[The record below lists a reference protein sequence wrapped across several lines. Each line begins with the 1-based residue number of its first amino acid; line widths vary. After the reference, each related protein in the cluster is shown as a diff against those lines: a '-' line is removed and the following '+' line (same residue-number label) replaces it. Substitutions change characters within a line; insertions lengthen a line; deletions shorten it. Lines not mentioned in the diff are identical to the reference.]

1 MKQKVVHLLKLAA
14 LGCLLT
20 LLSGTFAM
28 AQGGKNITVNG
39 SVVDTEGLPVI
50 GAGVTIKGTTTGVA
64 ADFDGN
70 FTIVVPGENA
80 VLEVSALGYVAQE
93 VRVGKQ
99 RNFKVVLQ
107 EDAQALEATVV
118 VAYGTQTKA
127 TVTGALTSID
137 TKSLIKA
144 PVADV
149 TNVLAGQMPG
159 VSTVQETGQPGEDY
173 AKIYIRGVGSLSE
186 SASTPLILVDGVE
199 RPMNTVDPNEI
210 ENLSILK
217 DAASTAVFGVRGAN
231 GVIIITTKRGD
242 AGKPKISMS
251 SITGVQM
258 PMSYIKQSSGY
269 DFARYYNV
277 YQWNDGKTDKS
288 LYFTPEA
295 IEAYRTNSDPIMF
308 ASTDWNEEMFRK
320 AFLQTKNNIN
330 ISGGSDKVRYFV
342 SMGYMFQNGLLKQIP
357 GVTYDNNYAYNRY
370 NYRAN
375 LDFKLTETTDMRFNI
390 SGVIGDTQQPY
401 TSRDNIWTLTMLWA
415 HPVGSPGVLEGMPFT
430 SVSTSA
436 LPSGLTKWN
445 GWEYYYWTGYTNKY
459 KTTLGTD
466 ITLTQHLDFITE
478 GLSVGFKG
486 GYDTAMSITKKHT
499 GGSGLHYTFEYQ
511 SWVDNSGLSINDPDF
526 NKDYVIQISGS
537 EAPLSYSEST
547 DDDKSWYLE
556 GRLDYSRR
564 FQGKHAVSGLLLYN
578 QSRDY
583 YPSRYTYLPRGYV
596 GLVARATY
604 GYKDKYLIDVS
615 AGYNGSENFA
625 PGKTRYGFFPSASL
639 GWVLSEEKF
648 IKNIRSIDYLKLRAS
663 VGKVGSDQG
672 SSARFMYMEGVWTE
686 AGSYYLG
693 TANKTST
700 IPRYEMGTPGNMGVT
715 WETAVKSNIGLDLD
729 AMDKKLHFSGDIFKE
744 DRTGIL
750 ITPRTLPGI
759 IAFTPQNMNKGEVE
773 NHGYEMELG
782 WKNHIGELYYDLN
795 ANVTFARNK
804 IVFMDEVTPDMPY
817 QAQTG
822 GSTNRHLLYIYEG
835 LYQKSDFYIDEN
847 GVQRLNDDLPQPTTT
862 VYPGDCKYKDIGG
875 TFKTNEEV
883 YGKGNVP
890 EGLDPKA
897 FYVDENGNKIVAP
910 DGIIDGKDKMYTGY
924 PDRPEY
930 VFGSNW
936 KFSYKGFNLALN
948 WIAATNVN
956 RVWNADYRIPFTN
969 SGHRGLLQIF
979 AENSWI
985 DNDNPWAPGREDGT
999 LPRFTK
1005 TNYPWNSE
1013 DSTLWVVDASYIRLK
1028 SASFGYTF
1036 RHTKFLD
1043 KLGIGSV
1050 GVMFTGYNLL
1060 TFSKMTLQDPEAKSS
1075 DSDGTYPLVK
1085 TYNLAL
1091 NINF

>member
-1 MKQKVVHLLKLAA
+1 MKLKAVRFLWLAA
-14 LGCLLT
+14 TVCLL
-20 LLSGTFAM
+20 LCPAGGGGAY
-28 AQGGKNITVNG
+28 AQSRGFTVKGKVLDNQ
-39 SVVDTEGLPVI
+39 SLPVI
-50 GAGVTIKGTTTGVA
+50 GAGVTVKGTTTGVA
-64 ADFDGN
+64 TGLDGE
-70 FTIVVPGENA
+70 FSLPVPDENA
-80 VLEVSALGYVAQE
+80 VLVASSLGYVTKE
-93 VRVGKQ
+93 VTVGKQ
-99 RNFKVVLQ
+99 RDMVIILD
-107 EDAQALEATVV
+107 EDSESLEATVV

-127 TVTGALTSID
+127 TVTGALTTID
-137 TKSLIKA
+137 SKALVKA

-173 AKIYIRGVGSLSE
+173 AKIYIRGVSSLSE

-199 RPMNTVDPNEI
+199 RPLNTVDPNEI
-210 ENLSILK
+210 ESLSILK

-231 GVIIITTKRGD
+231 GVIIVTTKRGD
-242 AGKPKISMS
+242 AGKPKISFS
-251 SITGVQM
+251 SITGAQM

-295 IEAYRTNSDPIMF
+295 LEAYRTKSDPIMF

-342 SMGYMFQNGLLKQIP
+342 SMGFMYQNGLLKQIP

-375 LDFKLTETTDMRFNI
+375 LDFKLTETTDMKFNI
-390 SGVIGDTQQPY
+390 SGVIGDTQEPY
-401 TSRDNIWTLTMLWA
+401 TDRNNIWTLTMLWA
-415 HPVGSPGVLEGMPFT
+415 HPVGSPGVLPGMPFT

-459 KTTLGTD
+459 KTTLGMD
-466 ITLTQHLDFITE
+466 ITLTQRLDFITE
-478 GLSVGFKG
+478 GLSAGIKG
-486 GYDTAMSITKKHT
+486 SYDTSMYITKKHT
-499 GGSGLHYTFEYQ
+499 GGSGLHYTFEYA
-511 SWVDNSGLSINDPDF
+511 SWADDSGLAISDPDF
-526 NKDYVIQISGS
+526 DKTYVVQVSGS
-537 EAPLSYSEST
+537 EAPLSYSESS

-556 GRLDYSRR
+556 GRIDYSRK
-564 FQGKHAVSGLLLYN
+564 FAGKHAVSALLLYN

-583 YPSRYTYLPRGYV
+583 YPSQYEYLPRGYV
-596 GLVARATY
+596 GWVGRVTY
-604 GYKDKYLIDVS
+604 GYRDKYLVDIS

-625 PGKTRYGFFPSASL
+625 PGKTRYGLFPSISL
-639 GWVLSEEKF
+639 GWVISEEPWMK
-648 IKNIRSIDYLKLRAS
+648 KVGEIDYLKLRAS
-663 VGKVGSDQG
+663 AGKVGNDLG
-672 SSARFMYMEGVWTE
+672 TSSRFMYMQGVWGDM
-686 AGSYYLG
+686 GSYYFG
-693 TANKTST
+693 TTNTGGV
-700 IPRYEMGTPGNMGVT
+700 PRYEMGKPGNEGVT
-715 WETAVKSNIGLDLD
+715 WETA
-729 AMDKKLHFSGDIFKE
+729 DKYNFGVDFEMLKKRLRFSGDIFYE
-744 DRTGIL
+744 HRTGIL
-750 ITPRTLPGI
+750 VKPNSLPGI
-759 IAFTPQNMNKGEVE
+759 IAFTPQNMNIGVVDNRGYEVE
-773 NHGYEMELG
+773 VG
-782 WKNHIGELYYDLN
+782 WRDHIGEFHYDLN

-804 IVFMDEVTPDMPY
+804 IIDMDEVAPQYDY

-822 GSTNRHLLYIYEG
+822 GPTQRHLLYIYER
-835 LYQKSDFYIDEN
+835 LYQKSDFYTDEN
-847 GVQRLNDDLPQPTTT
+847 GVQRLKPELPQPATT
-862 VYPGDCKYKDIGG
+862 VYPGDCMYKD
-875 TFKTNEEV
+875 
-883 YGKGNVP
+883 
-890 EGLDPKA
+890 L
-897 FYVDENGNKIVAP
+897 NG
-910 DGIIDGKDKMYTGY
+910 DGIVDGLDKMYTGY

-936 KFSYKGFNLALN
+936 KFNWKGFNLSLN

-969 SGHRGLLQIF
+969 SGHRGLLEIF
-979 AENSWI
+979 AANSWI

-1013 DSTLWVVDASYIRLK
+1013 DSTLWTVDASYLRLK

-1036 RHTKFLD
+1036 TRNKFFD

-1050 GVMFTGYNLL
+1050 GILFTGYNML

-1075 DSDGTYPLVK
+1075 DSHGTYPLVK

>member
-1 MKQKVVHLLKLAA
+1 MKHTEALISRLAA
-14 LGCLLT
+14 ACCLLMM
-20 LLSGTFAM
+20 LFGGIAH
-28 AQGGKNITVNG
+28 AQGGFTVKG
-39 SVVDTEGLPVI
+39 KVIDSDSQPVI
-50 GAGVTIKGTTTGVA
+50 GAAVTIQGTTTGVGT
-64 ADFDGN
+64 DFDGN
-70 FTIVVPGENA
+70 FSLTVPNEDT
-80 VLEVSALGYVAQE
+80 VLEIAFLGYSTQQVK
-93 VRVGKQ
+93 VGKQ
-99 RNFKVVLQ
+99 RNLTVVLK
-107 EDAQALEATVV
+107 EDAETLEATVV

-127 TVTGALTSID
+127 TITGALTTID
-137 TKSLIKA
+137 SKALVKA

-186 SASTPLILVDGVE
+186 SASSPLILVDGVE
-199 RPMNTVDPNEI
+199 RPLNTVDPNEI

-231 GVIIITTKRGD
+231 GVIIVTTKRGD
-242 AGKPKISMS
+242 AGKPKISVS

-277 YQWNDGKTDKS
+277 YQWNDGKTDQS

-295 IEAYRTNSDPIMF
+295 IEAYRTGSDPVMF
-308 ASTDWNEEMFRK
+308 PSTNWNEVMFRK

-342 SMGYMFQNGLLKQIP
+342 SLGYMFQNGLLKNIP
-357 GVTYDNNYAYNRY
+357 GVTYDNNYTYNRY

-390 SGVIGDTQQPY
+390 SGVIGDTHEPY
-401 TSRDNIWTLTMLWA
+401 TDRDNIWTLTMLWA
-415 HPVGSPGVLEGMPFT
+415 HPVASPGVLGDEVFT

-445 GWEYYYWTGYTNKY
+445 GWEYYYWTGYTDKY
-459 KTTLGTD
+459 KTTLGMDVT
-466 ITLTQHLDFITE
+466 INQKLDFITE
-478 GLSVGFKG
+478 GLSASIKG
-486 GYDTAMSITKKHT
+486 SYDASMQMKKKRT
-499 GGSGLHYTFEYQ
+499 GGSGLHYTYEYA
-511 SWVDNSGLSINDPDF
+511 SWADDSGLAINDPDF
-526 NKDYVIQISGS
+526 DKTLVTVISGS
-537 EAPLSYSEST
+537 EAPLSWSDPST

-556 GRLDYSRR
+556 GRIDYSRR
-564 FQGKHAVSGLLLYN
+564 FNGKHAVSALLLYN
-578 QSRDY
+578 QTRDY
-583 YPSRYTYLPRGYV
+583 YPSYYSYLPRGYV
-596 GLVARATY
+596 GLVGRLTY
-604 GYKDKYLIDVS
+604 GYKDKYLFDLS

-625 PGKTRYGFFPSASL
+625 PGKTRYGLFPSASV
-639 GWVLSEEKF
+639 GWVISEEKF
-648 IKNIRSIDYLKLRAS
+648 MKHVPFINYLKVRAS
-663 VGKVGSDQG
+663 IGKVGNDLGQ
-672 SSARFMYMEGVWTE
+672 SSRFMYMEGTWSD
-686 AGSYYLG
+686 AGSYYFG
-693 TANKTST
+693 TNKGSSGV
-700 IPRYEMGTPGNMGVT
+700 PRYELGKPGNTGIT
-715 WETAVKSNIGLDLD
+715 WETAVKSNIGLDFD
-729 AMDKKLHFSGDIFKE
+729 MFNKRLHFSGDIFKE
-744 DRTGIL
+744 HRTGIL
-750 ITPRTLPGI
+750 VKPNSLPGV
-759 IAFTPQNMNKGEVE
+759 IAFTPQNMNLGEVD
-773 NHGYEMELG
+773 NHGYEIELG
-782 WKNHIGELYYDLN
+782 WKDHIGDFTYDLN

-804 IVFMDEVTPDMPY
+804 IVFMDEVTPQYAY

-822 GSTNRHLLYIYEG
+822 GPTNRHLLYIFER
-835 LYQKSDFYIDEN
+835 LYQKSDFYTDEN
-847 GVQRLNDDLPQPTTT
+847 GVQRLNPDLPQPTTT
-862 VYPGDCKYKDIGG
+862 VYPGDCMYKDLNGDGVID
-875 TFKTNEEV
+875 
-883 YGKGNVP
+883 
-890 EGLDPKA
+890 GLDK
-897 FYVDENGNKIVAP
+897 K
-910 DGIIDGKDKMYTGY
+910 YTGY

-936 KFSYKGFNLALN
+936 KFGWKGFNLSLN

-1013 DSTLWVVDASYIRLK
+1013 NSTLWTVDASYLRLK

-1036 RHTKFLD
+1036 SRNKFFD

-1050 GVMFTGYNLL
+1050 GIMFTGYNIW
-1060 TFSKMTLQDPEAKSS
+1060 TWSKMTLQDPEAKSS

-1085 TYNLAL
+1085 TYNIAL